1 MRPCLGVEHLPFRD
15 KAPAVRLAVHDD
27 DQEAIMFSSLRSVS
41 MDKASSFTASLLPRS
56 PRVIIG
62 DEAHTLI
69 EDRTILVTG
78 AGGSIGSE
86 LARQLSQ
93 LRPRRVYLLDHDESA
108 LHAMQ
113 LEFHGHGLFAD
124 DTSVLCDIRDSDA
137 LRRVFA
143 RVRPDLVFHA
153 AAHKHLPPLERYP
166 AEGVKTNV
174 IGTDNV
180 VRAAV
185 EAGVSRLVNVSTDK
199 AARPVSVL
207 GATKRL
213 AEILV
218 AGQAEGAT
226 RAASVRFGNVLGSR
240 GSFLHSLAW
249 QLDRGLPVTV
259 TDPGVTR
266 YFMTIPEAAGLVIE
280 AAVMADAGETFVLD
294 MGAPIQILDLINR
307 FVALRGDS
315 PPTIVFTGLRPG
327 EKLHEE
333 LFDDAEVRTETT
345 HRRITSVAQLDDHAP
360 EVSLYL
366 EPLACAAADSD
377 DDKLRRLI
385 WALLPAGKGRSGS
398 ATGHHVELTVA
409 R

>member
-1 MRPCLGVEHLPFRD
+1 MFFRLPS
-15 KAPAVRLAVHDD
+15 A
-27 DQEAIMFSSLRSVS
+27 S
-41 MDKASSFTASLLPRS
+41 MDKASSFTASLLPRN

-62 DEAHTLI
+62 NEARTLV

-113 LEFHGHGLFAD
+113 LEFHGHGLFED
-124 DTSVLCDIRDSDA
+124 DTSVLCDIRDGDA

-143 RVRPDLVFHA
+143 RVQPDLVFHA
-153 AAHKHLPPLERYP
+153 AAHKHLPLLERYP

-180 VRAAV
+180 IKAAV
-185 EAGVSRLVNVSTDK
+185 ETGVARLVNVSTDK

-218 AGQAEGAT
+218 AGQAQGVT
-226 RAASVRFGNVLGSR
+226 RVASVRFGNVLGSR

-294 MGAPIQILDLINR
+294 MGAPVHILDLINR

-333 LFDDAEVRTETT
+333 LFDDAEVRTGTT
-345 HRRITSVAQLDDHAP
+345 HRRITSVSQLDDHAF

-366 EPLACAAADSD
+366 ESLARAAAEGD
-377 DDKLRRLI
+377 DDAIRRLV
-385 WALLPAGKGRSGS
+385 WALLPPEADRRNGSVRGRHGK
-398 ATGHHVELTVA
+398 LTAA

>member
-1 MRPCLGVEHLPFRD
+1 
-15 KAPAVRLAVHDD
+15 
-27 DQEAIMFSSLRSVS
+27 MFSPLRSAS
-41 MDKASSFTASLLPRS
+41 MDEASSFTASLLPRS

-62 DEAHTLI
+62 NEARTLI

-113 LEFHGHGLFAD
+113 LEFHGHGLFED

-153 AAHKHLPPLERYP
+153 AAHKHLPLLERYP

-174 IGTDNV
+174 IGTNNV

-199 AARPVSVL
+199 AARPMSVL

-226 RAASVRFGNVLGSR
+226 RTASVRFGNVLGSR

-249 QLDRGLPVTV
+249 QLNRGLPVTV
-259 TDPGVTR
+259 TDPGVSR

-294 MGAPIQILDLINR
+294 MGAPVQILDLINR

-315 PPTIVFTGLRPG
+315 PPTIIFTGLRPG

-360 EVSLYL
+360 QVSTYL
-366 EPLACAAADSD
+366 EPLACAAADGD
-377 DDKLRRLI
+377 DDELRRLI

-398 ATGHHVELTVA
+398 ATGRHAELTVA

>member
-1 MRPCLGVEHLPFRD
+1 
-15 KAPAVRLAVHDD
+15 
-27 DQEAIMFSSLRSVS
+27 MFSPLRSAS
-41 MDKASSFTASLLPRS
+41 MDEASSFTASLLPRS

-62 DEAHTLI
+62 NEARTLI

-113 LEFHGHGLFAD
+113 LEFHGHGLFED

-153 AAHKHLPPLERYP
+153 AAHKHLPLLERYP

-174 IGTDNV
+174 IGTNNV

-199 AARPVSVL
+199 AARPMSVL

-249 QLDRGLPVTV
+249 QLNRGLPVTV

-294 MGAPIQILDLINR
+294 MGAPVQILDLINR

-360 EVSLYL
+360 QVSIYL
-366 EPLACAAADSD
+366 EPLACAAADGD
-377 DDKLRRLI
+377 DDELRRLI

-398 ATGHHVELTVA
+398 ATGRHAELTVA